1 MQPQMRNVGEQALAP
16 ALRVL
21 SCLDKRNEKVTQNSV
36 RTAMGICTG
45 HKGRVGAREGEG
57 EGKALGRASYRV
69 RY

>member
-1 MQPQMRNVGEQALAP
+1 MGEQALAP

-21 SCLDKRNEKVTQNSV
+21 TCRDKCNEKVLQNSV
-36 RTAMGICTG
+36 RTVMGICTG
-45 HKGRVGAREGEG
+45 HKGRVVALGEG